1 MALTPF
7 FDVPFGVIYVV
18 YGTYLAIFL
27 VYFFVIVLI
36 EGTILWKLKWAKFG
50 KSLLS
55 SLLINVAS
63 AVVGAVGYILIIGLT
78 RSISTLEDILSQNLL
93 GFLIVSWLIT
103 IPIEGGVLVL
113 LNRSDWR
120 LNIRL
125 TFIINF
131 VSYILN
137 AAVLRVILNY
147 I

>member
-1 MALTPF
+1 MALTHF

-18 YGTYLAIFL
+18 YGMYLAIFL
-27 VYFFVIVLI
+27 VYFCVIVLI

-50 KSLLS
+50 KSLLA

-63 AVVGAVGYILIIGLT
+63 AVVGAILYIGLN
-78 RSISTLEDILSQNLL
+78 RSIGTLEDLLSQNLL

-103 IPIEGGVLVL
+103 MPIEGGVLVL
-113 LNRSDWR
+113 LNRSDLR
-120 LNIRL
+120 LSIRL
-125 TFIINF
+125 AFIINF

-137 AAVLRVILNY
+137 AVVLWVISNY